1 METKHTKNEISKQL
15 PPKLTTE
22 NLPQKLAMDTTE
34 LAWSL
39 SISRP
44 FAYELMRRED
54 FPKSFRIGSKRLHS
68 VDAVREWIKQQVQEA
83 NQ

>member
-1 METKHTKNEISKQL
+1 MGMTPSKREANKQSL
-15 PPKLTTE
+15 PKLATD
-22 NLPQKLAMDTTE
+22 NLPQKLAIDTTE

-68 VDAVREWIKQQVQEA
+68 VDAVRAWIAKQVEEA